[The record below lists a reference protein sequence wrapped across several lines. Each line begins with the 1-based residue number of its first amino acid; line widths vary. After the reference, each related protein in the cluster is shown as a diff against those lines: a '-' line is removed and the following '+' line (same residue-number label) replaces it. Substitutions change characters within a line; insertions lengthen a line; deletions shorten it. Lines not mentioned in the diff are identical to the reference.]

1 MLEIVMHM
9 IENDMHLIS

>member
-1 MLEIVMHM
+1 MHM